1 MIIIINFI
9 LFSNSEKLEREHG
22 TINFRIG
29 NEIIDNLFDEKSELD
44 KIDNKLLEFF
54 YGHENKKCDYNLDMN
69 DRVISFFVDG
79 QYYSGY
85 VKGMYKDVPYGEWII
100 DDQTYECYGDDSY
113 ILNSKEKKKYE
124 DSEGKYKLF
133 APKEE
138 QYFFLT
144 VEILIS
150 GKFYKRNYIIENDN
164 IKKIKE
170 NSYLYFDDKFIMK
183 MLESGKYQKLTF

>member
-1 MIIIINFI
+1 MPKIIN
-9 LFSNSEKLEREHG
+9 STS
-22 TINFRIG
+22 IG
-29 NEIIDNLFDEKSELD
+29 NTKQD
-44 KIDNKLLEFF
+44 
-54 YGHENKKCDYNLDMN
+54 
-69 DRVISFFVDG
+69 
-79 QYYSGY
+79 
-85 VKGMYKDVPYGEWII
+85 
-100 DDQTYECYGDDSY
+100 
-113 ILNSKEKKKYE
+113 NSKVVSKQPIKIKLTPEQIAALEKKKYE

-170 NSYLYFDDKFIMK
+170 NSYLYFDDKIIMK